1 MTFTYPHATLPR
13 LHIVIPVYNEEA
25 TLAACLAR
33 VAAAPL
39 PAGWPR
45 SLILVNDAST
55 DGTRALLESLFTAE
69 SAEIAEEGRRSARAA
84 DSELSSALSAF
95 SAVKVLHHESNR
107 GKGAAIRT
115 GFAAALEE
123 AEATDVILVQDADLE
138 YDPADWRRLLE
149 PIAHGRARVVF
160 GTRFGRHYRPATLA
174 LRLHAF
180 GNRLL
185 TEVSNWRT
193 GLRVT
198 DMECG
203 SKAFTADVLRRIVPM
218 LTEDRFG
225 IEPEIAAAV
234 AAIGERV
241 EEVAVSYDP
250 RSVGEGKKIKW
261 SDGWAALRVIRRG
274 VRGRI
279 GGSSI
284 VKDHHG

>member
-1 MTFTYPHATLPR
+1 MPR

-69 SAEIAEEGRRSARAA
+69 SAEIAEQSPDSAAKA
-84 DSELSSALSAF
+84 DALPSFAHGAF
-95 SAVKVLHHESNR
+95 SAVITLHHDHNR

-115 GFAAALEE
+115 GFAAALE
-123 AEATDVILVQDADLE
+123 AAAATDVILVQDADLE
-138 YDPADWRRLLE
+138 YNPADWQRLLD
-149 PIAHGRARVVF
+149 PIAQGRARVVF
-160 GTRFGRHYRPATLA
+160 GTRFGRHYRPATMA

-185 TEVSNWRT
+185 TEMSNWRT

-274 VRGRI
+274 VRGRT
-279 GGSSI
+279 GHSSGA
-284 VKDHHG
+284 KDDHG

>member
-1 MTFTYPHATLPR
+1 MPR
-13 LHIVIPVYNEEA
+13 LHIVIPVYNEQA

-39 PAGWPR
+39 PGGWTR

-69 SAEIAEEGRRSARAA
+69 SAEIAEQSPDSAAKA
-84 DSELSSALSAF
+84 EPLPPSALSAL

-115 GFAAALEE
+115 GFAAALE
-123 AEATDVILVQDADLE
+123 AAAAMDVILVQDADLE
-138 YDPADWRRLLE
+138 YDPADWQRLLE
-149 PIAHGRARVVF
+149 PIAAGRARVVF
-160 GTRFGRHYRPATLA
+160 GTRFGRHYRPTTMA

-185 TEVSNWRT
+185 TEMSNWRT

-203 SKAFTADVLRRIVPM
+203 YKVFTADVLRRILPM
-218 LTEDRFG
+218 LREDRFG

-250 RSVGEGKKIKW
+250 RRVGQGKKIKW

-279 GGSSI
+279 GGSSN

>member
-1 MTFTYPHATLPR
+1 MPR

-55 DGTRALLESLFTAE
+55 DGTRALLESLLTAE
-69 SAEIAEEGRRSARAA
+69 SAEIAEQSPDSAAKA
-84 DSELSSALSAF
+84 DALPSFAHGAF
-95 SAVKVLHHESNR
+95 SAVFTLHHDHNR

-115 GFAAALEE
+115 GFAAALE
-123 AEATDVILVQDADLE
+123 AAAATDVILVQDADLE
-138 YDPADWRRLLE
+138 YNPADWQRLLE
-149 PIAHGRARVVF
+149 PIAQGRARVVF
-160 GTRFGRHYRPATLA
+160 GTRFGRHYRPTTMA

-185 TEVSNWRT
+185 TEMSNWRT

-218 LTEDRFG
+218 LREDRFG
-225 IEPEIAAAV
+225 IEPEVAAAV

-274 VRGRI
+274 VRGRT
-279 GGSSI
+279 GRSSGA
-284 VKDHHG
+284 KDDHG